1 MPVFNVVLIILG
13 LIKRLGAWF
22 RDRSIF
28 NSGRNVERGKI
39 VGAEGKARDAMDKVE
54 RDTPAALINRLRDG
68 GF

>member
-1 MPVFNVVLIILG
+1 MPVFNVALIILG

-28 NSGRNVERGKI
+28 NSGRNAERAKI
-39 VGAEGKARDAMDKVE
+39 VEAEGKARDAMDKVE
-54 RDTPAALINRLRDG
+54 PDTPAAFINRLRAG